1 MAARFWPGMQCALE
15 VVREVWKA
23 RVRELGASP
32 KASKVQGEAAGKQP
46 GTGVT
51 SQHGM
56 RGRQPARGS
65 FYSGLCGLGH
75 LPMVCERPAGSAW
88 TGGHSRGKCSGPGL
102 DWLRA
107 EEQVPTP
114 LCHHLGDVGRTLRP
128 RRPSPHL
135 AFVPAGL

>member
-65 FYSGLCGLGH
+65 FYSGLFCCAASDTSPWSASVLLGLPGQ
-75 LPMVCERPAGSAW
+75 VGTAGGSAQVQGW
-88 TGGHSRGKCSGPGL
+88 TGSGQKSRYPPPY
-102 DWLRA
+102 A
-107 EEQVPTP
+107 TI
-114 LCHHLGDVGRTLRP
+114 
-128 RRPSPHL
+128 
-135 AFVPAGL
+135 